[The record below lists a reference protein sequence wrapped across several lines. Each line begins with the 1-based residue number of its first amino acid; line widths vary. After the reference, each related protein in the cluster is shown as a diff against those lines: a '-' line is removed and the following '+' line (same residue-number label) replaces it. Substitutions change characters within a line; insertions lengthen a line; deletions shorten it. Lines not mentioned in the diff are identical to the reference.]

1 MTCLFDQ
8 AVLLLGEI
16 RRWSLLRLKQLT
28 LSHGHLTIILIT
40 TIICCSLP
48 LFKCSS
54 FILPYPCRLLEL
66 VLCHLVLVTVT
77 LYSFLVLVE
86 HLWAQKHGWVLT
98 VQAAKKNDTKHYF
111 TLFFYTKYLS
121 GSVNALWC
129 WIILK
134 SLFSASLIA
143 CDGVLRVHSQMSV
156 TQHLHGLPCPLL
168 PGACQCMMVLHYPD
182 SGLYASDYIIYFI
195 IMYCIGQTNLC
206 FISTS
211 EKAHHSWF
219 FNVIALPTLIGK

>member
-40 TIICCSLP
+40 TIISCSKP
-48 LFKCSS
+48 LFKCISS
-54 FILPYPCRLLEL
+54 FIPTLSLSASGTCL
-66 VLCHLVLVTVT
+66 VSLGFGNGDPVFILNSGGTFVSSTTWMGTDSAGC
-77 LYSFLVLVE
+77 
-86 HLWAQKHGWVLT
+86 
-98 VQAAKKNDTKHYF
+98 KKNDTKHYF
-111 TLFFYTKYLS
+111 TLFFYTKDLW

-156 TQHLHGLPCPLL
+156 TQHLHGLPHPLL
-168 PGACQCMMVLHYPD
+168 PGACQCTMVL
-182 SGLYASDYIIYFI
+182 LYILYLFSNDTQKHARIVRREF
-195 IMYCIGQTNLC
+195 
-206 FISTS
+206 
-211 EKAHHSWF
+211 E
-219 FNVIALPTLIGK
+219 

>member
-40 TIICCSLP
+40 TIISCSSP

-54 FILPYPCRLLEL
+54 FIPTLSLSASGTCL
-66 VLCHLVLVTVT
+66 VSLGFGNGDPVFILNSGGTFVSSTTWMGTDSAGC
-77 LYSFLVLVE
+77 
-86 HLWAQKHGWVLT
+86 
-98 VQAAKKNDTKHYF
+98 KKNDTKHYF
-111 TLFFYTKYLS
+111 TLFFYTKDPS
-121 GSVNALWC
+121 GSVNTLWC

-156 TQHLHGLPCPLL
+156 TQHLHGLPHPLL
-168 PGACQCMMVLHYPD
+168 PGACQCTMVL
-182 SGLYASDYIIYFI
+182 LYILYLFSNDTQKHARIVRREF
-195 IMYCIGQTNLC
+195 
-206 FISTS
+206 
-211 EKAHHSWF
+211 E
-219 FNVIALPTLIGK
+219 

>member
-16 RRWSLLRLKQLT
+16 RCWSLLRLKQLT

-40 TIICCSLP
+40 TIISCSSP
-48 LFKCSS
+48 LFKCISS
-54 FILPYPCRLLEL
+54 FIPTLSLSASGTCL
-66 VLCHLVLVTVT
+66 VSLGFGNGDPVFILNSGGTFVSSTTWMGTDSAGC
-77 LYSFLVLVE
+77 
-86 HLWAQKHGWVLT
+86 
-98 VQAAKKNDTKHYF
+98 KKNDTKHYF
-111 TLFFYTKYLS
+111 TLFFYTKDLS

-156 TQHLHGLPCPLL
+156 TQHLHGLPHPLL
-168 PGACQCMMVLHYPD
+168 PGACQCTMVL
-182 SGLYASDYIIYFI
+182 LYILYLFSNDTQKHARIVRREF
-195 IMYCIGQTNLC
+195 
-206 FISTS
+206 
-211 EKAHHSWF
+211 E
-219 FNVIALPTLIGK
+219 